1 MLDLSA
7 GQPNARATTNLNITP
22 LVDVMLLLL
31 IFFLLASTFIRPTF
45 RVSLPS
51 AAHSRLD
58 PERKQQ
64 ITISLT
70 REGRVFVDEVPV
82 PLSELQG
89 RLAKVMARDRDR
101 PVLVQADKRCPFGIF
116 VAAMDAAKG
125 AGAEQLII
133 ETTRTP
139 EEGRD
144 AS

>member
-1 MLDLSA
+1 MLDVSPEPA
-7 GQPNARATTNLNITP
+7 NAKATTSLNITP

-45 RVSLPS
+45 KVDLPG

-58 PERKQQ
+58 PQRKQQ

-82 PLSELQG
+82 PLRELQG
-89 RLAKVMARDRDR
+89 RLAEAIAQDRDR
-101 PVLVQADKRCPFGIF
+101 PVLLQTDKNCSFGFF

-139 EEGRD
+139 EEGGDGR
-144 AS
+144 